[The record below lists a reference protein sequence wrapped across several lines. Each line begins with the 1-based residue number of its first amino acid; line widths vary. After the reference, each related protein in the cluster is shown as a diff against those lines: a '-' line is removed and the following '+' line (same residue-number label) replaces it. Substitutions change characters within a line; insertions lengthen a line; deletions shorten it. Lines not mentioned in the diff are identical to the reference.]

1 MSVKL
6 ICVTDEPFNHDI
18 SDRRESR
25 GRCISNHYLT
35 LNYLLRSAPLGIYKF
50 FSYVN
55 QAEINSCVPAEKKAG
70 RIFLGG
76 KGSRLRMGEKRRG
89 GMKEKEEEK
98 SRRIE
103 KSETLLWRPRV
114 MPLSL
119 FTVKCPDGLFSS
131 FLTLLPL
138 LFNPPTSLYFFKFQ
152 FLFYFKSFSPCWFL
166 FFSHILF
173 FFVSF

>member
-6 ICVTDEPFNHDI
+6 ICVTDEPFNRDI

-25 GRCISNHYLT
+25 GRCIDNHYLT

-55 QAEINSCVPAEKKAG
+55 QAEINSCVPAEKK
-70 RIFLGG
+70 IFLGG
-76 KGSRLRMGEKRRG
+76 KGSCLRMGEKRRG

-103 KSETLLWRPRV
+103 KSETLLWRPPV
-114 MPLSL
+114 MPFLL
-119 FTVKCPDGLFSS
+119 FTAKCPDGLFSS
-131 FLTLLPL
+131 ILTLLPL
-138 LFNPPTSLYFFKFQ
+138 LFNPSTSLY
-152 FLFYFKSFSPCWFL
+152 S
-166 FFSHILF
+166 
-173 FFVSF
+173 